1 MTNNTEDNSVTQ
13 AHDKMLKKAFE
24 YPEYLK
30 GFFDQHL
37 PEQIKH
43 VILPGS
49 IKITKETF
57 IHENLR
63 NSACDMLFSAQ
74 LKDKSDAYIYL
85 LIEAQSSNDPFMAFR
100 LLKYMTQICDRHL
113 KNHPKQK
120 NLPMVYPIVLWQG
133 KGKYSAE
140 RNVWDLFNQ
149 PELARKTW
157 FEDCQ
162 LLNVQEVP
170 DDILTHNIWTGMQQ
184 LITKY
189 IFNPA
194 VLYQKIDQYGYLLKS
209 LDQKDLGYEF
219 YHNILHYV
227 LTRIPESDRI
237 ILIKIL
243 DKHTN
248 KGQQIMG
255 SLADSFIQQGKAEGI
270 NLGIEK
276 GVSMG
281 IEKGVSMGIEKGI
294 DLEKREIAKNLIRI
308 GLSMQDI
315 SKATDLSIAEIQ
327 QLAKA
332 L

>member
-1 MTNNTEDNSVTQ
+1 
-13 AHDKMLKKAFE
+13 
-24 YPEYLK
+24 
-30 GFFDQHL
+30 
-37 PEQIKH
+37 
-43 VILPGS
+43 
-49 IKITKETF
+49 
-57 IHENLR
+57 
-63 NSACDMLFSAQ
+63 
-74 LKDKSDAYIYL
+74 
-85 LIEAQSSNDPFMAFR
+85 
-100 LLKYMTQICDRHL
+100 
-113 KNHPKQK
+113 
-120 NLPMVYPIVLWQG
+120 
-133 KGKYSAE
+133 
-140 RNVWDLFNQ
+140 
-149 PELARKTW
+149 
-157 FEDCQ
+157 
-162 LLNVQEVP
+162 
-170 DDILTHNIWTGMQQ
+170 MQQ

-281 IEKGVSMGIEKGI
+281 IEKGI

-315 SKATDLSIAEIQ
+315 SKATELSIAEIQ